1 MTSQQHARLGD
12 EVLAGRALPAWHGR
26 YGDRVTDEIEILT
39 ADSEPDRLSRFHEAT
54 RIGFSLSQ
62 SSDEQTEHFVAD
74 ARADRARLRQVA
86 DPEAPGQVPVA
97 TLVDLDGS
105 INAGA
110 EILPATLITDVT
122 VRPDHR
128 RRGLMR
134 RLMAQALGEA
144 RDRGTP
150 VALLTATEATIYA
163 RFGFGVATLVNDVE
177 VTATE
182 RFRIH
187 PEALAGHG
195 RVRMVSPDQAVDL
208 IEAAFARFHTVQ
220 RGSVVRPHFY
230 RNVLTGRFD
239 WDRNTPV
246 SSLRTVL
253 HHGPDGEVDGWAC
266 YVPRTDCFPHRVQV
280 TDLGALSAQ
289 AHLGLWDFLG
299 SLDLVGRVTHS
310 GARLDDPLPWAL
322 ADRRCYR
329 VAGTSDRI
337 WARVLDPVRC
347 LAARP
352 WHRDGTTVLQIT
364 DPLGLAA
371 QTLRVEVRAGQVS
384 VTATTDEPQV
394 QIAAAAL
401 AGLWLGTASVAQLA
415 GAGQVVG
422 SPAALAAFTELTE
435 LADPPYANTFF

>member
-1 MTSQQHARLGD
+1 
-12 EVLAGRALPAWHGR
+12 
-26 YGDRVTDEIEILT
+26 
-39 ADSEPDRLSRFHEAT
+39 
-54 RIGFSLSQ
+54 
-62 SSDEQTEHFVAD
+62 
-74 ARADRARLRQVA
+74 
-86 DPEAPGQVPVA
+86 
-97 TLVDLDGS
+97 
-105 INAGA
+105 
-110 EILPATLITDVT
+110 
-122 VRPDHR
+122 
-128 RRGLMR
+128 
-134 RLMAQALGEA
+134 
-144 RDRGTP
+144 
-150 VALLTATEATIYA
+150 
-163 RFGFGVATLVNDVE
+163 
-177 VTATE
+177 
-182 RFRIH
+182 
-187 PEALAGHG
+187 
-195 RVRMVSPDQAVDL
+195 
-208 IEAAFARFHTVQ
+208 
-220 RGSVVRPHFY
+220 
-230 RNVLTGRFD
+230 
-239 WDRNTPV
+239 
-246 SSLRTVL
+246 
-253 HHGPDGEVDGWAC
+253 
-266 YVPRTDCFPHRVQV
+266 RTDCFPHRVQV

-299 SLDLVGRVTHS
+299 SLDLVGRITHS

-384 VTATTDEPQV
+384 VTVTTDESQV

-422 SPAALAAFTELTE
+422 SPAALAAFAELTE